1 LRLSTSFSVVIGAGL
16 VATAC
21 TDPTALPSRL
31 SPPSAVLTKS
41 DQRALTYPNSRKY
54 RDAGFKPATVSAGSV
69 TISTRA
75 LLGRSGKTD
84 VEVTTGTFDGG
95 TATGALSSVQVKGY
109 DPKGVQL
116 FTSTNNGISGST
128 ASFSYSNLTRG
139 SGVQVKANVRSIN
152 SSHTD
157 VVTVSDVVHARPDLT
172 ALRIE
177 GPATGLVGWPV
188 TFHAFIMERL
198 GDLGARASC
207 VLYVDGTAA
216 DRSDGIWVD
225 AGGLVDCKMAHA
237 FSNAGNHA
245 IELRVENV
253 RPGDYD
259 DTNNSA
265 TASIQ
270 IVQPGE
276 FRGLFASANSIVD
289 NSWTRFFYTNTT
301 PEGIVETWDQTVSSQ
316 GQSQSGLMQGLI
328 ERKLTFPV
336 TMHGEMATNGTTIT
350 TLDVTL
356 NTSEPAYW
364 YPTEWGA
371 SCGTF
376 FGATTDLFVCTF
388 ESGVLAGFST
398 IQYDWAGADVH
409 YHSEAYVTY
418 WDPTCAN
425 NLCER
430 YVVDDR
436 TDNTRPL
443 VTFGPD
449 FLARLSVQGAVD
461 AVPTAGT
468 ATLTFE
474 PYSYDSDF
482 SNCSTAPVILPCSE
496 GHGHGAGVVGSIVL
510 GSWPQ

>member
-1 LRLSTSFSVVIGAGL
+1 VFAK
-16 VATAC
+16 
-21 TDPTALPSRL
+21 
-31 SPPSAVLTKS
+31 SANRVT
-41 DQRALTYPNSRKY
+41 TYPNSRKY
-54 RDAGFKPATVSAGSV
+54 RDAGFHPATASAGSA

-75 LLGRSGKTD
+75 LLGRSGTTD

-95 TATGALSSVQVKGY
+95 TASGTLSTVQVKGY

-116 FTSTNNGISGST
+116 FTSTNSGLSAST
-128 ASFSYSNLTRG
+128 ASFPYSGLARG
-139 SGVQVKANVRSIN
+139 SKVQVKANVRGI
-152 SSHTD
+152 SSSNTD
-157 VVTVSDVVHARPDLT
+157 VVTVSDVVHLRPDLI
-172 ALRIE
+172 ALRID
-177 GPATGLVGWPV
+177 GPSNAFVGLPV
-188 TFHAFIMERL
+188 NFHAFIMERL
-198 GDLGARASC
+198 GDVGARVSC
-207 VLYVDGTAA
+207 VLYVDGTPA

-225 AGGLVDCKMAHA
+225 AGGLVECKMAHA

-270 IVQPGE
+270 IVQPAE
-276 FRGLFASANSIVD
+276 FRGLFLSANSIVD

-301 PEGIVETWDQTVSSQ
+301 PEGIEETWDQTVSSQ

-356 NTSEPAYW
+356 DRSEPALW
-364 YPTEWGA
+364 YPPDWGA

-376 FGATTDLFVCTF
+376 FGANTGLYVCTF
-388 ESGVLAGFST
+388 ESGVLGGFST
-398 IQYDWAGADVH
+398 IQYDWAAADVH
-409 YHSEAYVTY
+409 YHSEAYVTF

-436 TDNTRPL
+436 TDNSRPL

-449 FLARLSVQGAVD
+449 FMARLSIQEGAVD
-461 AVPTAGT
+461 AVPTAGMAT
-468 ATLTFE
+468 ATLE
-474 PYSYDSDF
+474 PFSYDGDF
-482 SNCSTAPVILPCSE
+482 SNCSAPPVTMPCSE
-496 GHGHGAGVVGSIVL
+496 GHVHGAGVVGSIVL
-510 GSWPQ
+510 GAWPE

>member
-1 LRLSTSFSVVIGAGL
+1 MRRLTSFSVVLGAGL
-16 VATAC
+16 VAAAC

-31 SPPSAVLTKS
+31 SPPSATLTRS
-41 DQRALTYPNSRKY
+41 GSRPLTYPNSRKY
-54 RDAGFKPATVSAGSV
+54 RDAGFQPATASAGSA
-69 TISTRA
+69 TISVRS
-75 LLGRSGKTD
+75 LVGKSGKTD

-116 FTSTNNGISGST
+116 FTSTNNELSGST

-157 VVTVSDVVHARPDLT
+157 VVTVSDVVHLRPDLT
-172 ALRIE
+172 ALRIQ

-225 AGGLVDCKMAHA
+225 AGGLVECKMAHA
-237 FSNAGNHA
+237 FNNAGTHT

-270 IVQPGE
+270 IVQPAE
-276 FRGLFASANSIVD
+276 FRGLVLSANSIVD
-289 NSWTRFFYTNTT
+289 NSWTRFLYINTS
-301 PEGIVETWDQTVSSQ
+301 PEGIQETWDQTVSSQ
-316 GQSQSGLMQGLI
+316 GQSQSALMQGLI
-328 ERKLTFPV
+328 ERKLAFPV

-364 YPTEWGA
+364 YPPEWGA

-376 FGATTDLFVCTF
+376 VGATTALSVCTF

-398 IQYDWAGADVH
+398 IQYDWSGADVH

-430 YVVDDR
+430 YVVGDG
-436 TDNTRPL
+436 TDNSRPL

-449 FLARLSVQGAVD
+449 FTGRLSIQGAID
-461 AVPTAGT
+461 AVPTAGMAT
-468 ATLTFE
+468 ATLE
-474 PYSYDSDF
+474 PYSSDGDF
-482 SNCSTAPVILPCSE
+482 GNCSTTPVIMPCSE
-496 GHGHGAGVVGSIVL
+496 GHGHGAGVVGFTVL
-510 GSWPQ
+510 GTWPE

>member
-1 LRLSTSFSVVIGAGL
+1 VRLLTSFSVVICAGL

-31 SPPSAVLTKS
+31 SPPSAALTRS
-41 DQRALTYPNSRKY
+41 GNRPLTYPNSRKY
-54 RDAGFKPATVSAGSV
+54 RDAGFHPATATAGSA
-69 TISTRA
+69 TISVRA

-95 TATGALSSVQVKGY
+95 TASGALSSVQVKGY

-116 FTSTNNGISGST
+116 FTSTNNGLSGST

-152 SSHTD
+152 SSKSD
-157 VVTVSDVVHARPDLT
+157 VVTVSDVVHLRPDLT
-172 ALRIE
+172 PLRIE

-207 VLYVDGTAA
+207 VLYVDGAAA
-216 DRSDGIWVD
+216 DRADGIWVD
-225 AGGLVDCKMAHA
+225 AGGLVECKMAHA

-270 IVQPGE
+270 IVQPAE
-276 FRGLFASANSIVD
+276 FRGLQLSANSIVD
-289 NSWTRFFYTNTT
+289 DSWTRFIYINTT
-301 PEGIVETWDQTVSSQ
+301 PAGIEETWDQTVSSK
-316 GQSQSGLMQGLI
+316 GQSQSGLMLGLI

-336 TMHGEMATNGTTIT
+336 TMHGDMATNGTTIT

-356 NTSEPAYW
+356 DTSEPAYW
-364 YPTEWGA
+364 YPPEFGA

-376 FGATTDLFVCTF
+376 FGANTNLSVCTF
-388 ESGVLAGFST
+388 EGGGLERFSI
-398 IQYDWAGADVH
+398 IQYDWGAADVH

-430 YVVDDR
+430 YVVDDG
-436 TDNTRPL
+436 TDNSRPL

-449 FLARLSVQGAVD
+449 FLGRLWIQGAAD
-461 AVPTAGT
+461 AVPTTGM
-468 ATLTFE
+468 ATVTFE
-474 PYSYDSDF
+474 PYSYDGDF
-482 SNCSTAPVILPCSE
+482 GNCSTTPLIMPCSE
-496 GHGHGAGVVGSIVL
+496 GHAHGAGVVGSIVL